1 MKSKDTKQRLFEV
14 MKRVAPNFT
23 GKALNESES
32 DYEEDRY
39 SRAPEDSMANQRK
52 EKDWSQYGKDP
63 HEIDYDSDKPE
74 EDVDEIS
81 TGLANAAA
89 SKVNPATPQQPVAE
103 KFNKWGKSQDDWA
116 NIEGGHTERGKDL
129 QKKANI
135 EKKEPQGGGDT
146 PEYMNTYDS
155 EKPQSNINNLSQT
168 QIDKTNADKRG
179 DMERD
184 VRKSID
190 REDGMYEGVKKKD
203 TKQRLF
209 EVMARLD
216 KTFKPKLN
224 ESDAFN
230 DAGEPLMTHQQYRD
244 YSEPSEP
251 EYDDSRNDYEKEQSP
266 NEIVDEIEKH
276 FNTILETY
284 DDESYN
290 FLTKGRVELNLHF
303 YNNMVKAD
311 AEVDRTGQKDFPEI
325 NVEELAIDDLFQFFE
340 PYRQYILTGAD
351 AEAAMDK
358 ISKQNSAD
366 SAYARQERSA
376 MGGG

>member
-1 MKSKDTKQRLFEV
+1 
-14 MKRVAPNFT
+14 
-23 GKALNESES
+23 
-32 DYEEDRY
+32 
-39 SRAPEDSMANQRK
+39 
-52 EKDWSQYGKDP
+52 
-63 HEIDYDSDKPE
+63 
-74 EDVDEIS
+74 
-81 TGLANAAA
+81 
-89 SKVNPATPQQPVAE
+89 
-103 KFNKWGKSQDDWA
+103 
-116 NIEGGHTERGKDL
+116 
-129 QKKANI
+129 
-135 EKKEPQGGGDT
+135 
-146 PEYMNTYDS
+146 MNTYDS